1 MPTSWE
7 HQVHVIAL
15 AQAMPGAIAALD
27 IAFPCDDGA
36 PRNPATPELY
46 GCKLSANGLEPATYY
61 GSSFVVTESIRQA
74 LESMGLDD
82 TPGISY
88 WRCGNPDGILH
99 ASNYPDQ
106 EIDIPWTFDACVSAM
121 GLQRVQAEY
130 PV

>member
-1 MPTSWE
+1 MTDYV
-7 HQVHVIAL
+7 HGVHVICSADS
-15 AQAMPGAIAALD
+15 MSGAIAALD
-27 IAFPCDDGA
+27 IAFPCDDGT

-46 GCKLSANGLEPATYY
+46 GCKLSGNGLEPATHY
-61 GSSFVVTESIRQA
+61 GSSFVVTEAIRQA
-74 LESMGLDD
+74 LESLGLDD
-82 TPGISY
+82 TPGITY

-106 EIDIPWTFDACVSAM
+106 AIDIPWSFDACVSAM

>member
-1 MPTSWE
+1 MATLWE
-7 HQVHVIAL
+7 HQVYVIAL

-46 GCKLSANGLEPATYY
+46 GCKLSANGLEPATHY

-82 TPGISY
+82 TPGITY

-99 ASNYPDQ
+99 ATNNPGQSTGMLWGFADSL
-106 EIDIPWTFDACVSAM
+106 TAM
-121 GLQRVQAEY
+121 GLQQVQNNY
-130 PV
+130 TQ

>member
-1 MPTSWE
+1 MPTIWE

-36 PRNPATPELY
+36 PRDAAHPEWY
-46 GCKLSANGLEPATYY
+46 GCKLSANGLEPATHY
-61 GSSFVVTESIRQA
+61 GSSFVVTEAIRA
-74 LESMGLDD
+74 RLESMGLAQ
-82 TPGISY
+82 TPGIAY
-88 WRCGNPDGILH
+88 WRCGDPDEILH

-106 EIDIPWTFDACVSAM
+106 TTGILWSFDASVSVM

-130 PV
+130 PA

>member
-1 MPTSWE
+1 MATSWE

-27 IAFPCDDGA
+27 IAFPCDDGT

-46 GCKLSANGLEPATYY
+46 GCRLSANGLEPATHY
-61 GSSFVVTESIRQA
+61 GSSFAVTESIRQA

-82 TPGISY
+82 TPGITY

-99 ASNYPDQ
+99 ASNYPNQ
-106 EIDIPWTFDACVSAM
+106 VIEIPWSFNDCVLAM

-130 PV
+130 LV

>member
-1 MPTSWE
+1 MPTLWE
-7 HQVHVIAL
+7 HQVHVISL

-27 IAFPCDDGA
+27 IAFPCDDGTA
-36 PRNPATPELY
+36 RDPATPELY
-46 GCKLSANGLEPATYY
+46 GCKLSANGLEPATHY
-61 GSSFVVTESIRQA
+61 GSSFAVTEAIRQA

-106 EIDIPWTFDACVSAM
+106 EIDIPWNFDACVSAM

>member
-1 MPTSWE
+1 MPTLWE
-7 HQVHVIAL
+7 HQVHVISL

>member
-1 MPTSWE
+1 MPTLWE
-7 HQVHVIAL
+7 HQVHVISL

-46 GCKLSANGLEPATYY
+46 GCKLSANGLEPATHY
-61 GSSFVVTESIRQA
+61 GSSFAVTEAIRQA

-82 TPGISY
+82 TPGITY

-106 EIDIPWTFDACVSAM
+106 AIDIPWNFDACVSAM

-130 PV
+130 LV

>member
-1 MPTSWE
+1 MPTLWE
-7 HQVHVIAL
+7 HQVHVISL

-61 GSSFVVTESIRQA
+61 GSSFVVTESIRLA

>member
-1 MPTSWE
+1 MATSWE

-36 PRNPATPELY
+36 PRDPATPELY
-46 GCKLSANGLEPATYY
+46 ACKLSANGLEPATHY
-61 GSSFVVTESIRQA
+61 GSSFAVTESIRQA

-82 TPGISY
+82 TPGITY

-99 ASNYPDQ
+99 ASNYLNQ
-106 EIDIPWTFDACVSAM
+106 AIDIPWNFDNCVAAM
-121 GLQRVQAEY
+121 GLQRLQAEY

>member
-1 MPTSWE
+1 MPTLWE

-36 PRNPATPELY
+36 TRDAAHPEWY
-46 GCKLSANGLEPATYY
+46 SCKLSSNGLEPVTHY
-61 GSSFVVTESIRQA
+61 GSSFVVTEAIRA
-74 LESMGLDD
+74 RLESMGLAQ
-82 TPGISY
+82 TLGIAY
-88 WRCGNPDGILH
+88 WRCGNPDEILH

-106 EIDIPWTFDACVSAM
+106 TTGILWNFDTSVSVM

-130 PV
+130 PA

>member
-1 MPTSWE
+1 M
-7 HQVHVIAL
+7 
-15 AQAMPGAIAALD
+15 
-27 IAFPCDDGA
+27 
-36 PRNPATPELY
+36 
-46 GCKLSANGLEPATYY
+46 
-61 GSSFVVTESIRQA
+61 TESIRQA

-106 EIDIPWTFDACVSAM
+106 VIHIPWSFDDCVLAM

-130 PV
+130 SV

>member
-1 MPTSWE
+1 MATSWE

-27 IAFPCDDGA
+27 IAFPCDDGT

-46 GCKLSANGLEPATYY
+46 GCRLSANGLEPATHY
-61 GSSFVVTESIRQA
+61 GSSFAVTESIRQA

-82 TPGISY
+82 TPGITY

-99 ASNYPDQ
+99 ASNYPNQ
-106 EIDIPWTFDACVSAM
+106 VIEIPWSFDDCVLAM

-130 PV
+130 LV